1 MPFSALYVR
10 SSILYVIR
18 CLTESQCSLRRT
30 GVICSEPRVLVTSQA
45 AQFCTSDWN
54 LESGIWNPDPTEK
67 ESVMQLPGTRLSYII
82 PETWPKILSRS
93 SRKKAL
99 KFFLEMS
106 KILQKLSKISE
117 NSQKNFF
124 FLDGD
129 IRRKNEL

>member
-1 MPFSALYVR
+1 
-10 SSILYVIR
+10 
-18 CLTESQCSLRRT
+18 
-30 GVICSEPRVLVTSQA
+30 
-45 AQFCTSDWN
+45 
-54 LESGIWNPDPTEK
+54 
-67 ESVMQLPGTRLSYII
+67 MQLPGTRLSYII